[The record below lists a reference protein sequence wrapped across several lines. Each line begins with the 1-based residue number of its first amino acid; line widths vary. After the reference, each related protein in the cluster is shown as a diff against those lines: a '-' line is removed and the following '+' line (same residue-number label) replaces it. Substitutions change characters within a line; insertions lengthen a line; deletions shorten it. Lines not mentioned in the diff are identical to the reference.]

1 MFQNKGST
9 PLGTPP
15 PGLGQPG
22 RAGISTSSVHRAE
35 LGRAARR
42 GPPAAA
48 GGPSQPAALLAR
60 PAPRAPRSPAPRSPR
75 VPTYLPSRP
84 ATWTDLHSRRPWRP
98 LGLGR
103 AEITA
108 HAHPAGWPGWTP
120 DSPGPEMHRSPVRR
134 ERGARKAAAAAA
146 GGGGCKA
153 APHAEACEPDRLPS
167 PMCLPRPAQATALRP
182 EGRDP
187 KAAPAS

>member
-35 LGRAARR
+35 QGRAARR

-120 DSPGPEMHRSPVRR
+120 DSPGPEMHRSPCCMSYESPAIWPGLQMTV
-134 ERGARKAAAAAA
+134 
-146 GGGGCKA
+146 GGFWAHMINTSEK
-153 APHAEACEPDRLPS
+153 PLNKQDVKQTDTVKPRHA
-167 PMCLPRPAQATALRP
+167 
-182 EGRDP
+182 
-187 KAAPAS
+187 